1 MTRGHRGSVGIEVER
16 AHRGG
21 THRRSR
27 SGPRSLA
34 RPRFPKPPYD
44 PGQSDFPNPVLASA
58 LHGIS
63 QGRPSSTTRNCSA
76 GALFAPTQRSLHRPF
91 AITQAPQ
98 ELQLSVWLRAHRHS
112 HRVPRA
118 PLPRTG
124 VTRARAASQAA
135 WRGVTPSSSLIRAH
149 ASDHPPPRASGS
161 PVARRVFAGCRQSL
175 LRDGPSRPY
184 LCDPCVGAR
193 TPTPPRSSAAC
204 VRFFTK
210 DTGLTPE

>member
-1 MTRGHRGSVGIEVER
+1 MS
-16 AHRGG
+16 
-21 THRRSR
+21 
-27 SGPRSLA
+27 SLW
-34 RPRFPKPPYD
+34 PRFLKPLYD

-63 QGRPSSTTRNCSA
+63 QDGPSSTTRNCSA

-98 ELQLSVWLRAHRHS
+98 ELQLSVWLRAHRHN

-118 PLPRTG
+118 PLPGAG
-124 VTRARAASQAA
+124 VTRAGAASKAA

-161 PVARRVFAGCRQSL
+161 PVVRRVFAGCRQSL
-175 LRDGPSRPY
+175 LRDGPSRHC

-204 VRFFTK
+204 VRFFAEN
-210 DTGLTPE
+210 TGLTPE

>member
-1 MTRGHRGSVGIEVER
+1 MRACGCRDRNQARAPRGDQLQLATFPEAPLRSRTVGFPESGSGLGSPRHFSER
-16 AHRGG
+16 AFLHDAKLQCWR
-21 THRRSR
+21 T
-27 SGPRSLA
+27 L
-34 RPRFPKPPYD
+34 RPD
-44 PGQSDFPNPVLASA
+44 AA
-58 LHGIS
+58 E
-63 QGRPSSTTRNCSA
+63 
-76 GALFAPTQRSLHRPF
+76 FAPPLRHNAGPAGT
-91 AITQAPQ
+91 
-98 ELQLSVWLRAHRHS
+98 QLSVWLRTHRRR

-124 VTRARAASQAA
+124 VTRAGAASQAA

-161 PVARRVFAGCRQSL
+161 PVARRVFAGCHQSL
-175 LRDGPSRPY
+175 LRDGPSRHC

-204 VRFFTK
+204 VRFFAE